1 VDRAAL
7 DVAIALGIPHGGW
20 CPRGRVAEDGRI
32 PLGYRL
38 RETESSEYPVRTE
51 RNVIDSSGTLIVC
64 RGPLLGGTA
73 LTRRFATQHGRPL
86 LVVDLAQADAN
97 RPDLATW
104 LIQERI
110 RVLNV
115 AGPRESSSPGIGDAT
130 RAYLGDRLKP
140 FTTVRESF

>member
-1 VDRAAL
+1 
-7 DVAIALGIPHGGW
+7 
-20 CPRGRVAEDGRI
+20 
-32 PLGYRL
+32 
-38 RETESSEYPVRTE
+38 
-51 RNVIDSSGTLIVC
+51 
-64 RGPLLGGTA
+64 
-73 LTRRFATQHGRPL
+73 L